1 MRLRTS
7 IVSVISFVAGAVAA
21 GPLLSTASI
30 APAASARED
39 DRAADRKAIRAHIDK
54 IFAAY
59 IERDCATIRATHSKD
74 WVGFTGVARSVVS
87 GLDQYMN
94 SSAPFCRSAG
104 QANANPE
111 FGLVDYKLTQIDYVF
126 HGDVALVPYVA
137 ETVYGRAA
145 RVPGKLR
152 SLDVY
157 EKQHGEWN
165 QVGSNIYL
173 HPDAVDAQLEHAQDF
188 RALPAEE
195 RRELLTARE
204 AVWRAFFANDQA
216 RLQKLLP
223 EETIA
228 LEGHPEATFEN
239 RAQILNGAQQLGGRA
254 KLVRLEF
261 PRTDVQAYG
270 DVAIIYTT
278 YLYELESAPGQKE
291 TTAGHATEI
300 FVKRN
305 GAWLNSGWHL
315 AANK

>member
-1 MRLRTS
+1 
-7 IVSVISFVAGAVAA
+7 
-21 GPLLSTASI
+21 
-30 APAASARED
+30 
-39 DRAADRKAIRAHIDK
+39 
-54 IFAAY
+54 
-59 IERDCATIRATHSKD
+59 
-74 WVGFTGVARSVVS
+74 SVVS

-137 ETVYGRAA
+137 ETVY
-145 RVPGKLR
+145 
-152 SLDVY
+152 
-157 EKQHGEWN
+157 
-165 QVGSNIYL
+165 
-173 HPDAVDAQLEHAQDF
+173 
-188 RALPAEE
+188 
-195 RRELLTARE
+195 
-204 AVWRAFFANDQA
+204 
-216 RLQKLLP
+216 
-223 EETIA
+223 
-228 LEGHPEATFEN
+228 
-239 RAQILNGAQQLGGRA
+239 GRA